1 MSKSTSARSGRV
13 WAYLGTI
20 TGGAVS
26 IAANVAHTYVP
37 PKGLPAWLHYR
48 PQFGAV
54 VGAVFWPLAL
64 FIVIETLARV
74 AWPKGGRWVLLRFA
88 GLAPVA
94 VVAAIVSYRHLS
106 GLLAY
111 YGEDSITRTIG
122 PLAVDGLMVMA
133 TGALIATGAGHVK
146 AAAVRLPVLDGAT
159 SAGPDPTGAPM
170 LPAAPADMSALPD
183 ATGTADAPRQ
193 RTSRTPGPA
202 KPTGARKDGAATKER
217 VAGLMSANPQ
227 MSTADM
233 AKELDMS
240 DRQVRR
246 HVAALTA
253 TGA

>member
-13 WAYLGTI
+13 WAYLGTV

-37 PKGLPAWLHYR
+37 PKGTPAGTHYV

-111 YGEDSITRTIG
+111 YGEDAITHTIG

-133 TGALIATGAGHVK
+133 TGALIATGAGHAK
-146 AAAVRLPVLDGAT
+146 PTAVRTPARDRAAT
-159 SAGPDPTGAPM
+159 
-170 LPAAPADMSALPD
+170 AAPDMPAPD
-183 ATGTADAPRQ
+183 ASGAEVSVTVADAPKR
-193 RTSRTPGPA
+193 RAVKRPA
-202 KPTGARKDGAATKER
+202 KPSGVRSDGAVTKAA
-217 VAGLMSANPQ
+217 VAELMSANPQ
-227 MSTADM
+227 MSAAEM
-233 AKELDMS
+233 AKALNLS
-240 DRQVRR
+240 DRTVRR
-246 HVAALTA
+246 HVATLTA
-253 TGA
+253 TA